1 MSRTSLLFACLLVLL
16 FGVGPAQAHQV
27 PNMTVEATF
36 EPEGKFEMKVNL
48 DPRVFLSTNP
58 TSLPPVSADWYLNQT
73 EDQVQK
79 TYAQAAEHL
88 KKHLEVKFG
97 GQAQALPE
105 VSWQAM
111 DGATN
116 KPLTRETAEAHLLGT
131 LRGTVPAGKGDFALG
146 FAKEA
151 VVSLILL
158 LKTPEMPEPKVQVLF
173 PGESSRAIAVPTAAA
188 APVEAPPPSPVT
200 PAADQPRRAMGW
212 TGWLAG
218 IVGLVA
224 VTSGWFLATRRKR

>member
-1 MSRTSLLFACLLVLL
+1 MSRSRFFFAFLLALLICGGEV
-16 FGVGPAQAHQV
+16 QAHQV

-36 EPEGKFEMKVNL
+36 EPEGKFELKVNL

-58 TSLPPVSADWYLNQT
+58 TSLPPVSADWYLSQT

-79 TYAQAAEHL
+79 TYVQAVEHL

-97 GQAQALPE
+97 GQAVPLPE
-105 VSWQAM
+105 ASWQAM

-116 KPLTRETAEAHLLGT
+116 QPLTRETAEAHLLGT
-131 LRGTVPAGKGDFALG
+131 LRGVVPAGKGDFALG

-188 APVEAPPPSPVT
+188 AAVEAPPSSTVP
-200 PAADQPRRAMGW
+200 PAVDQPLRAMGW
-212 TGWLAG
+212 IGWLAG
-218 IVGLVA
+218 IVVVVGI
-224 VTSGWFLATRRKR
+224 SGWFLATRRKR

>member
-1 MSRTSLLFACLLVLL
+1 MSRTYLLLACLLALL
-16 FGVGPAQAHQV
+16 FGGGEAQAHQV

-36 EPEGKFEMKVNL
+36 EPAGKFELKVNL

-58 TSLPPVSADWYLNQT
+58 TSLPPVSADWYLNQN

-79 TYAQAAEHL
+79 SYVQAAEHV

-97 GQAQALPE
+97 GQAQPLPDIT
-105 VSWQAM
+105 WQAM

-116 KPLTRETAEAHLLGT
+116 QPLTRETAEAHLLGT
-131 LRGTVPAGKGDFALG
+131 LRGVVPAGKGDFALG

-173 PGESSRAIAVPTAAA
+173 PGESSRAIPVPTAAA

-200 PAADQPRRAMGW
+200 PIADQPRRAMGW
-212 TGWLAG
+212 IGWLAG
-218 IVGLVA
+218 TVFVVA
-224 VTSGWFLATRRKR
+224 LSGWFLATRRKR

>member
-1 MSRTSLLFACLLVLL
+1 MLFICA
-16 FGVGPAQAHQV
+16 GHAQAHQV

-36 EPEGKFEMKVNL
+36 EPAGKFELKVNL

-58 TSLPPVSADWYLNQT
+58 TSLPPVSADWYLNQN
-73 EDQVQK
+73 EDQVHK
-79 TYAQAAEHL
+79 SYAQAAEHV

-105 VSWQAM
+105 ITWQAM

-116 KPLTRETAEAHLLGT
+116 QPLTRETAEAHLLGT
-131 LRGTVPAGKGDFALG
+131 LCGVVPAGQGDFALG

-173 PGESSRAIAVPTAAA
+173 PGESSRAIQVPTAAA
-188 APVEAPPPSPVT
+188 APVEAPPPSPAP
-200 PAADQPRRAMGW
+200 PAADQPRRGMEW
-212 TGWLAG
+212 IGWLVG
-218 IVGLVA
+218 IVVVA
-224 VTSGWFLATRRKR
+224 AMSGWFLATRRKR